1 MAENKK
7 VTDIKY
13 KQMDKDP
20 EIKKVSNEMERSI
33 LGEKGVG
40 LMDALS
46 MTPGRVQRFL
56 DEENEKEFDRIL
68 AENKEYILEERTNR
82 AIAKIEAGEYKVDN
96 PEDMQ
101 SVFNAAVKEQELIV
115 IQELLKKE
123 GMI

>member
-1 MAENKK
+1 MAEKKK

-20 EIKKVSNEMERSI
+20 EIKEVTNEMERLI

-40 LMDALS
+40 LMDALN
-46 MTPGRVQRFL
+46 MTPGRVQLFL
-56 DEENEKEFDRIL
+56 DEENDREFDRIL

-82 AIAKIEAGEYKVDN
+82 AIAKIEAGEYKAEN

-123 GMI
+123 GLI